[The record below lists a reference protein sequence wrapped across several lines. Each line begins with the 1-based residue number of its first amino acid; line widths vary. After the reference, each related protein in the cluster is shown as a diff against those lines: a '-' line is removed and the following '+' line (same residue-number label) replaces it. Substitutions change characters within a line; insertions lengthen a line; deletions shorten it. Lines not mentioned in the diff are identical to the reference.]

1 MKSIKSR
8 LILIF
13 SCILTIIILV
23 VSFLGYTM
31 AKSYMT
37 NIAEDMATEKVASDL
52 NAFKSDIK
60 FYHSALVLS
69 SSGILEDVKGA
80 SIESNYNVV
89 QTVQT
94 DLGDLATIYKKQGDQ
109 FIMVT
114 TNITKDNGSRLEGE
128 VLDSS
133 SPAYESVNSG
143 KTYIGSVDILGKT
156 YQAAYAPLTD
166 SSGKLIGIYS
176 VAVPTETILQ
186 TIDSY
191 VAKMT
196 TNFILVGIIFLIP
209 SIIIVFIIASGITK
223 SLKQIVK
230 FTKNVQELDVSKD
243 LPGKIINLKDEVGSV
258 GKALELIVSNLRDFM
273 KNSNNLTDNVANYSK
288 DLNESIE
295 HVNIASEGIS
305 GVVTQI
311 AEGATHQATETQQ
324 GVAKVNSLGEEMQHN
339 NSKLGELT
347 EIMQEVEELR
357 KVGSDS
363 INRLSTESEKSYS
376 ANKEIYDVISNTNL
390 KAMEIQK
397 ASQKIEDISEQT
409 NLLALNAAIEAARA
423 GDSGKGFAVVA
434 SEVRK
439 LAEESSKFTVE
450 IQKTIKQLTERT
462 EKAVE
467 TVDKISELNE
477 VQKNYI
483 NDATYKFEGISK
495 SVDKSIV
502 SLEELNKSSEKI
514 EKLRADV
521 IDIMNTLSAIAEENA
536 ASTEEVASAVEE
548 QSASISDFNKSISV
562 LVDLAVEMK
571 ESIGKF
577 KY

>member
-80 SIESNYNVV
+80 SLESNYNVV

-176 VAVPTETILQ
+176 VAVPTETVLQ

-243 LPGKIINLKDEVGSV
+243 LPGKIVNLKDEVGSV

-273 KNSNNLTDNVANYSK
+273 KDSNNLTDNVANYSK

-295 HVNIASEGIS
+295 QVNTASEGIS

-324 GVAKVNSLGEEMQHN
+324 GVEKVNNLGEEMQHN

-347 EIMQEVEELR
+347 EIMQEVEQLR

-363 INRLSTESEKSYS
+363 INRLLTESEKSYS

-439 LAEESSKFTVE
+439 LAEESGKFTVE

-483 NDATYKFEGISK
+483 NDATYKFEGIAK

-548 QSASISDFNKSISV
+548 QSASISDFNKSISI
-562 LVDLAVEMK
+562 LVDLAIEMK

>member
-37 NIAEDMATEKVASDL
+37 NIAEKMATDKVASDL

-60 FYHSALVLS
+60 FYHSSLVLS
-69 SSGILEDVKGA
+69 SSGILQDVKGA
-80 SIESNYNVV
+80 SLESNYNVV

-109 FIMVT
+109 FVMVT

-133 SPAYESVNSG
+133 SPAYESVVSG
-143 KTYIGSVDILGKT
+143 NTYVGSVDILGKK

-176 VAVPTETILQ
+176 VAVPTENVLQ
-186 TIDSY
+186 TINAY

-209 SIIIVFIIASGITK
+209 SIIIVFFIARGITK

-230 FTKNVQELDVSKD
+230 FTKNVQDLDVSKD
-243 LPGKIINLKDEVGSV
+243 LPGKIVNLKDEVGSV

-324 GVAKVNSLGEEMQHN
+324 GVEKVNNLGEEMQHN

-347 EIMQEVEELR
+347 EIMQEVEQLR
-357 KVGSDS
+357 RVGSDS
-363 INRLSTESEKSYS
+363 INRLLTESEKSYS

-439 LAEESSKFTVE
+439 LAEESGKFTVE

-548 QSASISDFNKSISV
+548 QSASISDFNKAISV

>member
-69 SSGILEDVKGA
+69 SSGVLQDVKGA
-80 SIESNYNVV
+80 SLESNYNVV

-133 SPAYESVNSG
+133 SPAYESVTSG
-143 KTYIGSVDILGKT
+143 NTYVGAVDILGKK

-166 SSGKLIGIYS
+166 SSGKIIGIYS
-176 VAVPTETILQ
+176 VAVPTENVIQ
-186 TIDSY
+186 TINSY

-196 TNFILVGIIFLIP
+196 TNFIVVGIIFLIP
-209 SIIIVFIIASGITK
+209 SIIIVFFVARGITK

-230 FTKNVQELDVSKD
+230 FTKNVQNLDVSKD
-243 LPGKIINLKDEVGSV
+243 LPGKIVNLKDEVGSV

-347 EIMQEVEELR
+347 EIMQEVEQLR

-439 LAEESSKFTVE
+439 LAEESGKFTIE

-502 SLEELNKSSEKI
+502 SLDELNKSSEKI

-521 IDIMNTLSAIAEENA
+521 IDIMNALSSIAEENA